1 MSHHVAV
8 GALSGPRGLLLA
20 RRRADKSW
28 YPSCWDFP
36 GGHLEPGERAADAL
50 VRELREEIGAVAV
63 VRGSPDMQVRE
74 RPDVPGGMVLDLWLI
89 TEWEGYPTNCAPEEH
104 DEVRWFSP
112 ADALRLDL
120 AHDSYRVFLAELD
133 DSRRQG

>member
-1 MSHHVAV
+1 M
-8 GALSGPRGLLLA
+8 
-20 RRRADKSW
+20 
-28 YPSCWDFP
+28 
-36 GGHLEPGERAADAL
+36 
-50 VRELREEIGAVAV
+50 RELREEIGVVAV

-120 AHDSYRVFLAELD
+120 AHDSYREFLAELD